1 MVPELKKEVSVG
13 TENREDL
20 LLTLKPSKP
29 GDGITVKIAGKGA
42 VQFSEEI
49 EVTVRSVLDEMNVT
63 DVMVDIID
71 YWAFDFTIRAR
82 TRAAVIMATDDQEAF

>member
-1 MVPELKKEVSVG
+1 VVPELKKEVSVG

-49 EVTVRSVLDEMNVT
+49 EVTVRSVFDEMNVT

>member
-1 MVPELKKEVSVG
+1 MLKLKKEVSVG
-13 TENREDL
+13 TEKREDL

-29 GDGITVKIAGKGA
+29 GDGITVNIAGKGA

-49 EVTVRSVLDEMNVT
+49 ETTVCSVLDEMNVT
-63 DVMVDIID
+63 AAEVDIID

-82 TRAAVIMATDDQEAF
+82 TRAAVLMATDDEELI

>member
-1 MVPELKKEVSVG
+1 MVQEIIKEVSVG

-20 LLTLKPSKP
+20 LLALKPTKV
-29 GDGITVKIAGKGA
+29 GNGITVNIAGKGA

-49 EVTVRSVLDEMNVT
+49 ETTVRSVLKEMNVT
-63 DVMVDIID
+63 DAVVDIID

-82 TRAAVIMATDDQEAF
+82 TRAAVLMATDNEDVT